1 MSRFF
6 AEQLLYGRIEGV
18 RSRTGHG
25 GLQTL
30 WRGRAL
36 SAAIVEEIEAIV
48 RCFDTASEQRLQFVG
63 LSDHRFL
70 ISQTRPSRGE
80 AVDRGGRET
89 FICRALV
96 IDSQVFHH
104 FADHPVRLAEANP
117 FRADVAD
124 LLEIHGGPP
133 AEIAPLALDGPG
145 RVGEDAQ
152 PPSGI
157 VAETLIRGAF
167 SARELRDAARLIFL
181 HATPGAAQRALG
193 WLFDHTPVRLR
204 EWCSFTTQTD
214 RCTPT
219 PGLFCFVAGT
229 SIPAQ
234 RPYLA
239 LRLDVA
245 KPGPSRELPLDGAGE
260 MLVTL
265 LASRQ
270 FRLPPDVVEGVDAA
284 CLLFAGRQPASLPRL
299 DDDILAEL
307 LAQQPEAV
315 AGRIENAIRPSLGR
329 KSAAALTGW
338 LTAHRDPAAADAA
351 MTFLRHADRIAE
363 LPHLLLDL
371 LEPWLAA
378 GGPTLSWWRRRG
390 LTRLAA
396 RQERR
401 VLAHWLGRGSSSR
414 GRRANLEA
422 MTDEEF
428 ERSCSLLGPIS
439 PAEFVCRRHLS
450 KLMRDRRALEVD
462 DRRFL
467 DLLERA
473 EPLADDLDQPALKDR
488 TARLRTESRSRWER
502 LAGERP
508 RLQQLVKE
516 QPSQQDEG
524 EVKA

>member
-1 MSRFF
+1 MSRLF

-18 RSRTGHG
+18 RSRTGRG

-63 LSDHRFL
+63 LSDRRFL

-96 IDSQVFHH
+96 VDSQVFHH

-117 FRADVAD
+117 FGADVAD

-145 RVGEDAQ
+145 RVGEDAR

-157 VAETLIRGAF
+157 AAETLIRGAF

-181 HATPGAAQRALG
+181 PAAPGAAQRVFG

-219 PGLFCFVAGT
+219 PGLFCFAAGT
-229 SIPAQ
+229 STPAQ
-234 RPYLA
+234 RPFLE
-239 LRLDVA
+239 LRLDGA
-245 KPGPSRELPLDGAGE
+245 KPGLSRELPLDGAGE

-284 CLLFAGRQPASLPRL
+284 CLLLAGSRPANLPRL
-299 DDDILAEL
+299 DDGILAEL

-315 AGRIENAIRPSLGR
+315 AGRIENAIRPSLGH
-329 KSAAALTGW
+329 KSAVALTGW
-338 LTAHRDPAAADAA
+338 LTAHRDPAAAAGA
-351 MTFLRHADRIAE
+351 LSLLQHVDRIAE
-363 LPHLLLDL
+363 IPHLLLDL
-371 LEPWLAA
+371 IEPWLAA
-378 GGPTLSWWRRRG
+378 GEPPPSWWRRRR
-390 LTRLAA
+390 LTRLAT
-396 RQERR
+396 RRERR

-414 GRRANLEA
+414 WRRENLEA
-422 MTDEEF
+422 MTDVEF
-428 ERSCSLLGPIS
+428 ERSCSLLGPIP
-439 PAEFVCRRHLS
+439 PAEFVCGRHLS
-450 KLMRDRRALEVD
+450 KLLRDRRALEVD

-467 DLLERA
+467 DFLERA
-473 EPLADDLDQPALKDR
+473 EPVAADFDQAALKDR
-488 TARLRTESRSRWER
+488 AARLRPESRRRWER
-502 LAGERP
+502 LAGEKP
-508 RLQQLVKE
+508 RLQQLATE
-516 QPSQQDEG
+516 QPSQQDKRG
-524 EVKA
+524 GQA